1 MPKPESPEDVFKGIE
16 APKFERFKIKKSV
29 PDRPLRLTAG
39 WPRQM
44 REEHSGLLE
53 QATGPTKVRVR
64 LIRAEDGEPLAG
76 RRFVVVSLRDK
87 GEGPVAEGIT
97 DARGYGAATVI
108 ETGWK
113 DLTITLPISGSEG
126 SVPPIPIGDLQRR
139 AYGPLGLP
147 HVIRL
152 PRAKANALPQLVN
165 AADTSVVQDP
175 DADDVKNSP
184 DSFGLNEEHID
195 GNCCLR
201 PQQQFA
207 TREYLFRQ
215 IVRFNE
221 PLLVRISNKQKANR
235 VPIKGPV
242 PFRTESEAT
251 YNVLA
256 ATPVIGAVNLY
267 RQGWFGVGRG
277 LGELLYSLSLAP
289 CQHENLAFS
298 DWSRTERDTREESTA
313 TAEQLMHRLN
323 HDRSINEIVDAVI
336 EEQQTGNSATVV
348 GGAAGSARCFRRSAL
363 GVVHFERDRSR
374 ERNSRLDD
382 PGYFRRC
389 RAAIFR
395 DAFSAIDSGHHVA
408 TIETE
413 RIQTRAVHNHNRNH
427 AMTVQYFQVL
437 SHYLVKTEL
446 VEQKPV
452 LLVPYRIDQ
461 AIFDDLPSFA
471 DFQLSPERRI
481 TRFLDRHRAI
491 LERMVPAR
499 LRPAFEALSRLLHC
513 RELYPVETPFAT
525 ASRSTSAWIRL
536 GGRVFR

>member
-1 MPKPESPEDVFKGIE
+1 MPKPESPEDVFEGIE
-16 APKFERFKIKKSV
+16 APKFEQFEIKESV

-44 REEHSGLLE
+44 REERSGLLE

-64 LIRAEDGEPLAG
+64 LVDEDGEPLAG
-76 RRFVVVSLRDK
+76 RRFVVVGLRDK
-87 GEGPVAEGIT
+87 GEGPVAEGIS

-126 SVPPIPIGDLQRR
+126 SVPPIPIGDLQRL
-139 AYGPLGLP
+139 AYGPLGLS

-152 PRAKANALPQLVN
+152 PRAKAKALPQLVN

-215 IVRFNE
+215 IVRFDE
-221 PLLVRISNKQKANR
+221 PLLVRISNKQKADR

-289 CQHENLAFS
+289 CQHENLAFI

-336 EEQQTGNSATVV
+336 EEQQTGSSATVV
-348 GGAAGSARCFRRSAL
+348 GGRSRFRPDAF
-363 GVVHFERDRSR
+363 GVRHWGWCDFERDRSR

-408 TIETE
+408 TSRDGTDSDA
-413 RIQTRAVHNHNRNH
+413 RCTQPQPQPCDDSAVFSGTL
-427 AMTVQYFQVL
+427 A
-437 SHYLVKTEL
+437 
-446 VEQKPV
+446 
-452 LLVPYRIDQ
+452 
-461 AIFDDLPSFA
+461 LP
-471 DFQLSPERRI
+471 
-481 TRFLDRHRAI
+481 
-491 LERMVPAR
+491 
-499 LRPAFEALSRLLHC
+499 
-513 RELYPVETPFAT
+513 
-525 ASRSTSAWIRL
+525 
-536 GGRVFR
+536 GKN